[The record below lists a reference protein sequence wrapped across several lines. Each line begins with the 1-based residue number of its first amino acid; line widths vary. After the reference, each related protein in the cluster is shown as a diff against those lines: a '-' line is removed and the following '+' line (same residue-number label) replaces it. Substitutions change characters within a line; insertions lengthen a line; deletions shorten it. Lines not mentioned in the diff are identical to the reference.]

1 MSGIIRGCRTD
12 GHGTDWTGREPNHF
26 TRRRD
31 KFHLDLDVF
40 SDSICIC
47 ISNIT
52 IIKYVQI
59 LHIKLVDINIGLR
72 PFWCQYFCRW
82 VSNLQSSDIQTSNI
96 INQPISNRNAGRTCT
111 LAMPQ
116 SKKKGQAKKK
126 GKNARNGEREIDNE
140 LEHLWAQSR
149 TGWLA
154 WGGTLGD
161 QPNRGSIPW

>member
-96 INQPISNRNAGRTCT
+96 INQPISNRNAGRRCT

-149 TGWLA
+149 TDDWHEVEH
-154 WGGTLGD
+154 
-161 QPNRGSIPW
+161 